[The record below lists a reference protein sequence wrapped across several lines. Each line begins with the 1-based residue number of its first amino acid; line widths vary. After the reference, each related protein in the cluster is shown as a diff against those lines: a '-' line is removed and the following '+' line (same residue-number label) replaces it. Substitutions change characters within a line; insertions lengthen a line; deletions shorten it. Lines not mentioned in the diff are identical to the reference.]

1 AVISGPTKLIGADIR
16 VPDLRGGFSHVVA
29 ALAAE
34 GESNVSNVQLISRG
48 YERFLQK
55 LEDLGADFT
64 FEA

>member
-1 AVISGPTKLIGADIR
+1 
-16 VPDLRGGFSHVVA
+16 
-29 ALAAE
+29 
-34 GESNVSNVQLISRG
+34 VQLISRG